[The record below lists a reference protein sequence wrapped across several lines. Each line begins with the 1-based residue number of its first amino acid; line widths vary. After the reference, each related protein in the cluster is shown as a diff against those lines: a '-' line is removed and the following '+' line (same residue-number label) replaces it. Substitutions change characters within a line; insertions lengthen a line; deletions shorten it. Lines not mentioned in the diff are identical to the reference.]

1 MLGMPKVQ
9 ARVPGEVTLE
19 WSDVSDVYCAW
30 FNAEQESGAALR
42 AWYAA
47 SPAARPAGYAA
58 YRAALD
64 REEAAARGLH
74 RLWRRAR

>member
-1 MLGMPKVQ
+1 MPVAETVDEIALRQ
-9 ARVPGEVTLE
+9 WR
-19 WSDVSDVYCAW
+19 DVSDVYCAW
-30 FNAEQESGAALR
+30 FNAEQQSGVALR

-64 REEAAARGLH
+64 REEAAAKELH
-74 RLWRRAR
+74 RLWHRACR